1 MKYITVFLLLLL
13 TNCHKKENQHLI
25 KPQNMPRENIAL
37 LVDNSL
43 TMLAPDFEPNRIIT
57 MKEVIGNLIKKK
69 KENQAFSIVVF
80 AGNSFLLC
88 PLTKDKNQLL
98 SAVDKLD
105 RGIMKMRPGA
115 NFSNALFNGIASLK
129 SQSGNKTMIL
139 FTDGKENLK
148 SHPHQIAVDDAA
160 GKNIKI
166 DAVVITAKD
175 SVMMPATMDLN
186 GNIQFAKVKAEP
198 IDRILIGKITS
209 ETGGGFKVFYTKK
222 ELLKFDISQFISEK
236 PGAKSKP
243 EKNKMKSNGNQ
254 LSKIYKEIQST
265 NDSLKVRFEK

>member
-1 MKYITVFLLLLL
+1 MKYFAFLLFFLLI
-13 TNCHKKENQHLI
+13 NCDKKENQHLI
-25 KPQNMPRENIAL
+25 KPQNIPQENIVL

-98 SAVDKLD
+98 SAIDKLD
-105 RGIMKMRPGA
+105 RGIMKMRPGT

-129 SQSGNKTMIL
+129 SQSGNRTMIL

-148 SHPHQIAVDDAA
+148 SYPYQLALDDAA
-160 GKNIKI
+160 GKNIRI

-175 SVMMPATMDLN
+175 SVMMPSKMDLN

-198 IDRILIGKITS
+198 IDRILIRKIIS
-209 ETGGGFKVFYTKK
+209 ETGGDFKVFYTKK
-222 ELLKFDISQFISEK
+222 ELLKFDISQFISGK

-243 EKNKMKSNGNQ
+243 EKNTTKINEQK
-254 LSKIYKEIQST
+254 LSKIYKEIQRT